1 MVCFVA
7 QYCYLTAI
15 RSHPKLV
22 SIFNENRKIIKIS
35 KRKSTGSLL
44 RRFSILLFDN
54 IVIIKMCVSEKE
66 IWNEIFFV
74 DKMLNWVI
82 PRETNEMYVLNLKR
96 IMFSGTLSLSVSDRN
111 TYKVTFFWCLEVNVI
126 FINPFIPLAISST
139 FHFLFSTVQPHSS
152 WIKTV
157 ITAKIKKTDCKCMKI
172 NFYKYSKLKN
182 THTHTKYI
190 WSLLWC

>member
-1 MVCFVA
+1 MSSLQVWVA
-7 QYCYLTAI
+7 LLHSTAI
-15 RSHPKLV
+15 LLLWWSHPTLV

-44 RRFSILLFDN
+44 RRVSILLFDN
-54 IVIIKMCVSEKE
+54 IVIIKMYVSEKE

-111 TYKVTFFWCLEVNVI
+111 TSKSDI
-126 FINPFIPLAISST
+126 FLM
-139 FHFLFSTVQPHSS
+139 S
-152 WIKTV
+152 WGI
-157 ITAKIKKTDCKCMKI
+157 CY
-172 NFYKYSKLKN
+172 FY
-182 THTHTKYI
+182 
-190 WSLLWC
+190 

>member
-1 MVCFVA
+1 M
-7 QYCYLTAI
+7 Y
-15 RSHPKLV
+15 
-22 SIFNENRKIIKIS
+22 
-35 KRKSTGSLL
+35 
-44 RRFSILLFDN
+44 
-54 IVIIKMCVSEKE
+54 VSEKE

-82 PRETNEMYVLNLKR
+82 PRETNETYVLNLKR

-152 WIKTV
+152 PIKKV
-157 ITAKIKKTDCKCMKI
+157 ITAKI
-172 NFYKYSKLKN
+172 
-182 THTHTKYI
+182 
-190 WSLLWC
+190 